1 VSLSEKIITMKKSKF
16 PSWND
21 LESNKK
27 RLEIREII
35 KNRRLIGMRR
45 VITGHDK
52 NGKSIV
58 VLDGPPARS
67 IGEDV
72 GGLFELWNTDGN
84 IINTQDNIDR
94 ADDEIILSPPSNGS
108 KFRYFQ
114 INPTP
119 EGIPMDIMQDIAAD
133 AFEKIGAAHHR
144 IDTTKHPAM
153 HKTETIDYIILLK
166 GDVTLIL
173 DQEEVDIK
181 PFDVVVQRGTNHAW
195 VNNGSDPALLIA
207 VLIDSELN

>member
-1 VSLSEKIITMKKSKF
+1 
-16 PSWND
+16 
-21 LESNKK
+21 
-27 RLEIREII
+27 
-35 KNRRLIGMRR
+35 MRR

-67 IGEDV
+67 IGEDF

-84 IINTQDNIDR
+84 TINTQDNIDR

-133 AFEKIGAAHHR
+133 AFDKIGAAHHR

-207 VLIDSELN
+207 VLIDSELS

>member
-1 VSLSEKIITMKKSKF
+1 
-16 PSWND
+16 
-21 LESNKK
+21 
-27 RLEIREII
+27 
-35 KNRRLIGMRR
+35 MRR

-84 IINTQDNIDR
+84 TINTQDNIDR
-94 ADDEIILSPPSNGS
+94 ADDEVILSPPSNGS

-133 AFEKIGAAHHR
+133 AFDKIGAAHHR

-181 PFDVVVQRGTNHAW
+181 PFEVVVQRGTNHAW

>member
-1 VSLSEKIITMKKSKF
+1 
-16 PSWND
+16 
-21 LESNKK
+21 
-27 RLEIREII
+27 
-35 KNRRLIGMRR
+35 MRR
-45 VITGHDK
+45 VVTGHDK

-114 INPTP
+114 INPNP

-181 PFDVVVQRGTNHAW
+181 PFDVVVQRGTNHSW

>member
-1 VSLSEKIITMKKSKF
+1 M
-16 PSWND
+16 
-21 LESNKK
+21 
-27 RLEIREII
+27 
-35 KNRRLIGMRR
+35 GMRR
-45 VITGHDK
+45 VVTGHDK

-84 IINTQDNIDR
+84 TINTQDNIDR

>member
-1 VSLSEKIITMKKSKF
+1 M
-16 PSWND
+16 
-21 LESNKK
+21 
-27 RLEIREII
+27 
-35 KNRRLIGMRR
+35 GMRR

-84 IINTQDNIDR
+84 TINTQDNIDR

-133 AFEKIGAAHHR
+133 AFKKIGAAHHR

-207 VLIDSELN
+207 VLIDSELS

>member
-1 VSLSEKIITMKKSKF
+1 M
-16 PSWND
+16 
-21 LESNKK
+21 
-27 RLEIREII
+27 
-35 KNRRLIGMRR
+35 GMRR

-84 IINTQDNIDR
+84 TINTQDNIDR
-94 ADDEIILSPPSNGS
+94 ADEEIILSPPSNGS

-133 AFEKIGAAHHR
+133 AFKKIGAAHHR